1 MRAVIQRVSQ
11 AHVVVDEA
19 VAGAIE
25 SGLLVLLAV
34 THADTAAEA
43 RRLADKIMSL
53 RIFSAA
59 DGRFDRALGD
69 VGGGLLVISQFTLY
83 GDTRKGR
90 RPSFTA
96 AAQPDHAAPLIDL
109 FVTHCQEAG
118 VATASGVFGAH
129 MDVHLINDGPVTL
142 ILDTAEWNQ
151 GRG

>member
-11 AHVVVDEA
+11 AHVVVDGA
-19 VAGAIE
+19 IAGAIE
-25 SGLLVLLAV
+25 QGVLVLLAI

-43 RRLADKIMSL
+43 RRLADKIIGL
-53 RIFSAA
+53 RIFSDAA
-59 DGRFDRALGD
+59 GRFDRTLAD
-69 VGGGLLVISQFTLY
+69 VGGAILVISQFTLY

-96 AAQPDHAAPLIDL
+96 AAAPEHAAPLVDL
-109 FVTHCQEAG
+109 FVDHCQQAG
-118 VATASGVFGAH
+118 LATASGVFGAH

-142 ILDTAEWNQ
+142 VLDTDEWKQ

>member
-11 AHVVVDEA
+11 AHVVVDGA
-19 VAGAIE
+19 IAGAIE
-25 SGLLVLLAV
+25 QGVLVLLAI

-43 RRLADKIMSL
+43 RRLADKIIGL
-53 RIFSAA
+53 RIFSDAA
-59 DGRFDRALGD
+59 GRFDRTLAD
-69 VGGGLLVISQFTLY
+69 VGGAILVISQFTLY

-96 AAQPDHAAPLIDL
+96 AAQPEHAAPLVDL
-109 FVTHCQEAG
+109 FVDHCQQAG
-118 VATASGVFGAH
+118 LATASGVFGAH

-142 ILDTAEWNQ
+142 IMDTDEWKQ

>member
-11 AHVVVDEA
+11 AHVVVDQA

-25 SGLLVLLAV
+25 RGLLVLLAV

-53 RIFSAA
+53 RVFSDAA
-59 DGRFDRALGD
+59 GRFDRTLGD

-96 AAQPDHAAPLIDL
+96 AAQPEHAAPLIDL
-109 FVTHCQEAG
+109 FVNHCQEAG

-129 MDVHLINDGPVTL
+129 MDVHLVNDGPVTL
-142 ILDTAEWNQ
+142 ILDTDEWSQ